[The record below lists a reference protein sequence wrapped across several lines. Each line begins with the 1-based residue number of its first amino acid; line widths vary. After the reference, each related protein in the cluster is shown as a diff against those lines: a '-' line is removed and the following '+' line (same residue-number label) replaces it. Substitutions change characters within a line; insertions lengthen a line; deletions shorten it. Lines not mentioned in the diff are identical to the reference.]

1 MSSKF
6 SLCFPSGNGNMVCQH
21 RNGGNWI
28 VFPIGG
34 GYSKKQKTPLEVEI
48 KDEVSVEDK
57 LQ

>member
-1 MSSKF
+1 
-6 SLCFPSGNGNMVCQH
+6 MVCQH